1 MLPLRFPFSTFHTP
15 SPSGLPLSQGEK
27 VDDSFPC
34 YFVPLRQGAKR
45 TFRRMTECHSVP
57 SEGRKPRCDVG

>member
-1 MLPLRFPFSTFHTP
+1 MLPFTFPLFHFSTFHTP

-34 YFVPLRQGAKR
+34 YFVPLRQGG
-45 TFRRMTECHSVP
+45 E
-57 SEGRKPRCDVG
+57 EGL